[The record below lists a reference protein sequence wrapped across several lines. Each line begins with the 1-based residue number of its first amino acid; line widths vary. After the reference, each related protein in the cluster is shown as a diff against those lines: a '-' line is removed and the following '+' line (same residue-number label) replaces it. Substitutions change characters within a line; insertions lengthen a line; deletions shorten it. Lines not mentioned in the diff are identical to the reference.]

1 MIHAL
6 HLVIVAALAFIAG
19 YLFARMRAVGKRD
32 DEVRREIVERRE
44 ADWTEKIIELHEE
57 R

>member
-1 MIHAL
+1 MIHVL
-6 HLVIVAALAFIAG
+6 HLLWILPITLSIGYMIRGIVAV
-19 YLFARMRAVGKRD
+19 RKRD

-44 ADWTEKIIELHEE
+44 ADWREKIIELHEE